1 LTPGVLAAEIS
12 ESGRHLGHVGLGHLV
27 VVILGKG
34 GGAAEGEHKGDGE
47 SFHHDPPSRVYL
59 LAETTRQ

>member
-1 LTPGVLAAEIS
+1 MSA
-12 ESGRHLGHVGLGHLV
+12 SGTLV

-59 LAETTRQ
+59 LAETRRQ